1 MVARL
6 HSIMAKELSATTLE
20 LESSFSGFLKSLPEK
35 PTTTIRFFDRG
46 EFFSVHHEDAILVAK
61 DYYRTMGV
69 VRQLGSEKS
78 PIPSVTISKQMFESV
93 VRDLLLVRQYRV
105 EMWTRVSK
113 SSKFTLA
120 KKASPGNLQHFEDYI
135 FRNHDVESTSSIMAV
150 NIGAAV
156 AGGKNIGIAYCDVV
170 GRKMGV
176 CEFTDND
183 QFTTFESVVVQ
194 LGAKECLVMEA
205 ATAADNLK
213 LVQIAERSGML
224 VTNRKKNSFQI
235 KDVAQDLDRLLL
247 LAAGTNATA
256 LPEMD
261 LKHAMGSCA
270 SLISYLNLLENED
283 NFESFSLERFDNT
296 QCMRLDM
303 AASSALNLFPSA
315 LHAGNKTASIFGVL
329 DHCKTAQGKRLLAQF
344 IKQPLLDKAKIDER
358 LDLVEAFFMDATVRD
373 AVREDV
379 LRKMPDLNRI
389 AKKFYRHKA
398 TLQDVVRVYQAVEL
412 LPRLQSTLQDHSS
425 DFASLVGE
433 VFTHPVRDAQTEFD
447 KFVALV
453 DTTIDMEATDNNEY
467 LIRDDYSPKLKEL
480 RDQMSEEQDKVP
492 SIGQNAAHELGL
504 EFGKAMKL
512 ENDSKLG
519 YFFRVTRTHDKILRK
534 AKSSFQTIDTQKA
547 GIKFTNKKLKAVND
561 AYKELKKKYETEQES
576 VVSEVLKIASGYAAV
591 MESIN
596 DVLALLDV
604 VQSFA
609 EVSSSAPIPF
619 VRPTIH
625 AKGKGIINLT
635 ESRHPCVELQDDVS
649 FIANDVAMVH
659 GESQFNIIT
668 GPNMGGKSTYIRQ
681 IGVNVLMAQIGCF
694 VPCATAE
701 VTVVDSILAR
711 VGAGDSQ
718 LKGVSTFMAE
728 MLETAS
734 ILKSATKDSL
744 IIVDELGRGTSTYDG
759 FGLAWAISEH
769 ICNNLQSFCLFAT
782 HFHELTKLEAKGVT
796 NLNVKAHTGKGT
808 LTLLYQVKPGI
819 CDQSFGINVA
829 ELANFPDAVVQDA
842 KRKASE
848 LEDFSTESEE
858 NKKQRQDKADLVMKE
873 FVQRA
878 RQIPTEA
885 TPTKRVEL
893 LKSIKSDLAKKL
905 IEAGINV

>member
-1 MVARL
+1 
-6 HSIMAKELSATTLE
+6 MASKETSATTLE
-20 LESSFSGFLKSLPEK
+20 LDGSFGKFLKGLPEK
-35 PTTTIRFFDRG
+35 PSTTIRFFDRG
-46 EFFSVHHEDAILVAK
+46 EFFSAHHEDANLVAK

-69 VRQLGSEKS
+69 VRQLGSENS
-78 PIPSVTISKQMFESV
+78 PIPSVTVSKSMFESV

-105 EMWTRVSK
+105 EMWSRVNR
-113 SSKFTLA
+113 SSTFTLS

-150 NIGAAV
+150 NIGPAV
-156 AGGKNIGIAYCDVV
+156 AGGKTIGVSYCDVV

-183 QFTTFESVVVQ
+183 QFTTFESLVVQ
-194 LGAKECLVMEA
+194 LGAKECLTVDGSA
-205 ATAADNLK
+205 AADNLK
-213 LVQIAERSGML
+213 LIQIAERSGML
-224 VTNRKKNSFQI
+224 VTHRKKTSFQI
-235 KDVAQDLDRLLL
+235 KDIAQDLDRLLML
-247 LAAGTNATA
+247 PTGSSAAA

-261 LKHAMGSCA
+261 LKYAMGSA
-270 SLISYLNLLENED
+270 STLISYLSLLENED
-283 NFESFSLERFDNT
+283 NFESFTLDRFDNT

-303 AASSALNLFPSA
+303 AAASALNLFPSN
-315 LHAGNKTASIFGVL
+315 LHQGNKTASIFGVL
-329 DHCKTAQGKRLLAQF
+329 DNCKTAQGKRLLAQF

-358 LDLVEAFFMDATVRD
+358 LNLVEAFFNDSNLRD
-373 AVREDV
+373 AVREDI

-398 TLQDVVRVYQAVEL
+398 SLQDIVRVYQAVEH
-412 LPRLQSTLQDHSS
+412 LPALQAMLEEHDSNFSTLI
-425 DFASLVGE
+425 GE
-433 VFTHPVRDAQTEFD
+433 VFCTPVKEAQQEFE
-447 KFVALV
+447 KFIALV
-453 DTTIDMEATDNNEY
+453 DTTVDMEATDNNEY

-480 RDQMSEEQDKVP
+480 RESMSEEQDKVP
-492 SIGQNAAHELGL
+492 AIGQNAANDLGL

-512 ENDSKLG
+512 ESDSKLG
-519 YFFRVTRTHDKILRK
+519 YFFRVTRTHDKILRAQK
-534 AKSSFQTIDTQKA
+534 NAFQTIETQKA
-547 GIKFTNKKLKAVND
+547 GIKFTNKRLKAVNE
-561 AYKELKKKYETEQES
+561 AYKEFKKEYEREQES
-576 VVSEVLKIASGYAAV
+576 VVSEVLKIAGGYAAV
-591 MESIN
+591 MESVN
-596 DVLALLDV
+596 DTLALLDV
-604 VQSFA
+604 IQSFA
-609 EVSSSAPIPF
+609 NVSNGAPIPF
-619 VRPTIH
+619 VRPVIH
-625 AKGKGIINLT
+625 EKGKGIIKLT

-649 FIANDVAMVH
+649 FIANDVDMVH
-659 GESQFNIIT
+659 GTSQFQIIT

-694 VPCATAE
+694 VPCASAE

-796 NLNVKAHTGKGT
+796 NLNVKAHTGNGT

-848 LEDFSTESEE
+848 LEDFSNESED
-858 NKKQRQDKADLVMKE
+858 KKRQRQEKADEIMKT
-873 FVQRA
+873 FVSKA
-878 RQIPTEA
+878 REIPTEA
-885 TPTKRVEL
+885 TPTKRIEL
-893 LKSIKSDLAKKL
+893 LRTIKSDLSISL
-905 IEAGINV
+905 LEAGIDV